1 MTTTRLQEEYQRA
14 LEDRDSEGQTTPDQP
29 TSSVDM
35 DTEGDSDNGE
45 QVSDPSLSFQS
56 AFSRSSVVS
65 DAHPQIPPSRNRS
78 AMASIP
84 ETPLTRSSV
93 VKQEPTTPSTRGKKP
108 SPNPDPTFQRWLSS
122 RSPWQATPR
131 TQLEPVDPWVK
142 RRMDE
147 ERGRR
152 REERLA
158 ALTLQRQV
166 GMALGLLK
174 GVQITVHA
182 QQLGQPN
189 ATSGELAP
197 PREVE
202 TERNLAQNLHETTAR
217 RNEEDM
223 VAEAEIHQAEE
234 VAEAS
239 QLRDPTLSQSVYIS
253 PASSIPSPVETPVSV
268 ASLQPLESSTPFGPT
283 SYSSPVRKRRA
294 FKASL
299 RF

>member
-1 MTTTRLQEEYQRA
+1 
-14 LEDRDSEGQTTPDQP
+14 
-29 TSSVDM
+29 
-35 DTEGDSDNGE
+35 
-45 QVSDPSLSFQS
+45 
-56 AFSRSSVVS
+56 
-65 DAHPQIPPSRNRS
+65 
-78 AMASIP
+78 
-84 ETPLTRSSV
+84 
-93 VKQEPTTPSTRGKKP
+93 
-108 SPNPDPTFQRWLSS
+108 
-122 RSPWQATPR
+122 
-131 TQLEPVDPWVK
+131 VDPWVK

-158 ALTLQRQV
+158 AMTLQRQV

-174 GVQITVHA
+174 GVQITVHT
-182 QQLGQPN
+182 QELDQPS

-202 TERNLAQNLHETTAR
+202 AERSPDQNLPETMAR
-217 RNEEDM
+217 RNEEEV
-223 VAEAEIHQAEE
+223 VAEVEHHQTEE

>member
-35 DTEGDSDNGE
+35 DTEDDSDDGV
-45 QVSDPSLSFQS
+45 QVSEPSLSFQS
-56 AFSRSSVVS
+56 ALSRSSIRS
-65 DAHPQIPPSRNRS
+65 DTHPQIPPSRNRS
-78 AMASIP
+78 AMPSVP
-84 ETPLTRSSV
+84 ETPITRSSV
-93 VKQEPTTPSTRGKKP
+93 VKQERTTPSTRGKKP
-108 SPNPDPTFQRWLSS
+108 SPHHDPTFQRWLSS
-122 RSPWQATPR
+122 GSPRQATPR

-158 ALTLQRQV
+158 AMTLQRQV

-174 GVQITVHA
+174 GVQITVHT
-182 QQLGQPN
+182 QELDQPS

-202 TERNLAQNLHETTAR
+202 AERSPDQNLPETMAR
-217 RNEEDM
+217 RNEEEV
-223 VAEAEIHQAEE
+223 VAEVEHHQTEE